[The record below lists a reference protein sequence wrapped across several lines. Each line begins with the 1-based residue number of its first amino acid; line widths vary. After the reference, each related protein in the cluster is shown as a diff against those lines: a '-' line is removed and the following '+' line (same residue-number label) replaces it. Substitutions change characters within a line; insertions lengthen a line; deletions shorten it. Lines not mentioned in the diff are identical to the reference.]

1 MRTELIYSRNRYE
14 DIKYAIDEIHSFR
27 NAYLPLINPDADNG
41 LGPLNI
47 LACKF
52 RLFLFPRR
60 YKPMMA
66 SDVTLDTLSKKL
78 EELAEIVS
86 VSNLIE
92 TTYAKYRGKMD
103 VRVKSSGEDHYTLTV
118 STDGYSD
125 DIGTGGSVRIPAIK
139 RDFALTSKA
148 VDKTFSRGVIDFSWV
163 DSELNSLCG
172 NIHDV
177 TSSMQGAGMRASHYN
192 PLPALPVFD
201 DRGDKKMDILE

>member
-14 DIKYAIDEIHSFR
+14 DIKYAIDEIQSFR
-27 NAYLPLINPDADNG
+27 NAYMPLIKPGTDQG
-41 LGPLNI
+41 QGVLGV

-52 RLFLFPRR
+52 RLLLFPGR

-66 SDVTLDTLSKKL
+66 SDVTLDSLCKKL

-86 VSNLIE
+86 VSNLIQ

-103 VRVKSSGEDHYTLTV
+103 VRVKPCGEGHYTLTV

-139 RDFALTSKA
+139 REFHLSSDA
-148 VDKTFSRGVIDFSWV
+148 VDKSFSRGVIDFSWV
-163 DSELNSLCG
+163 DSELNYLCG
-172 NIHDV
+172 NIHDI
-177 TSSMQGAGMRASHYN
+177 TSSMHGLGMRASHYN

-201 DRGDKKMDILE
+201 DTGDKKRDILE